1 MFYMKKMCT
10 RKCFWFWRLTKQL
23 QEQPVSVV
31 RRESSRYL
39 KVQSKSST
47 PYNFSW
53 QKVPLPPVSSGL
65 VARLV
70 CQQGSEKDKF
80 LEMKLLKRFF
90 TGLLILTSDINPQ
103 NLR

>member
-1 MFYMKKMCT
+1 MVFLVLET
-10 RKCFWFWRLTKQL
+10 DQTTARTT
-23 QEQPVSVV
+23 VSVV
-31 RRESSRYL
+31 RRELSRYL

-80 LEMKLLKRFF
+80 LEMKLLKRFLHELF
-90 TGLLILTSDINPQ
+90 AGLSILTSDINPQ

>member
-1 MFYMKKMCT
+1 MFLDLET
-10 RKCFWFWRLTKQL
+10 
-23 QEQPVSVV
+23 EQTTFTTIVSVL
-31 RRESSRYL
+31 RSELSHKL
-39 KVQSKSST
+39 TFQSKSST

-53 QKVPLPPVSSGL
+53 QKVPLPSVSSGL

-80 LEMKLLKRFF
+80 LEMKLLKRFLHELF
-90 TGLLILTSDINPQ
+90 AGLSILTSDINPQ